1 MQRTEDEK
9 LAAIAEAKELI
20 RIAGGPRQM
29 ALKLFYPPNAIA
41 DTVTKERV
49 RLVSQWKNRGIP
61 THIQVKHNCV
71 FDALRGIH
79 HD

>member
-1 MQRTEDEK
+1 MQRTDDEK
-9 LAAIAEAKELI
+9 KAAIAEAKELI
-20 RIAGGPRQM
+20 RIAGGPRQL
-29 ALKLFYPPNAIA
+29 ALKLFYPQNSIA

-61 THIQVKHNCV
+61 AHVRVKHNSV